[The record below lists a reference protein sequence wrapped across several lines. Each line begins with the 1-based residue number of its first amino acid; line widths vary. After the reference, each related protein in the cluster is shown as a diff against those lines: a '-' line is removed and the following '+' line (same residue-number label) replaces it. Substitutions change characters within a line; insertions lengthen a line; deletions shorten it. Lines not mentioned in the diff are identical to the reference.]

1 MLSRHFLRAKV
12 LQVLYAAKADEADV
26 LRAEKLFEVQLR
38 RLNELA
44 VWQISTLFEL
54 QKAARQVLEAGMTKF
69 RPTPEERHPSMRLPE
84 NIFLNRLVDNYDL
97 RHQMEHYHVV
107 WDPADDLFCKLFLTF
122 RTSEQYKEYVAE
134 KEATFES
141 DKDFALVM
149 FKYLMNNDLVRD
161 GFYERALLWEDD
173 FDQIA
178 QYAFMTMRALDETL
192 DESTEFRQMSD
203 TRNENDAEA
212 MTFATQLLRDS
223 MRLYDENVELIKTH
237 LNGWEFERVAQ
248 MDVLLLVMAI
258 SELIECPSIPERVT
272 IDEYIEL
279 SKEFSTERSKLFVNG
294 VLDKLIIE
302 LRAAGRIQKSGRGI
316 FDPSFN
322 YEEYSN
328 EK

>member
-26 LRAEKLFEVQLR
+26 LRAQDLLDVQLR

-54 QKAARQVLEAGMTKF
+54 QKAAKKVLEDGMTKF

-84 NIFLNRLVDNYDL
+84 NIFLNRLADNYDL
-97 RHQMEHYHVV
+97 RRQLDAYHVA
-107 WDPADDLFCKLFLTF
+107 WDPADDLFRRLFITF
-122 RTSEQYKEYVAE
+122 KSSEQYIEYVAQ
-134 KEATFES
+134 KEADYES
-141 DKDFALVM
+141 DKTFALVM
-149 FKYLMNNDLVRD
+149 FKFLMNNDVLRD

-178 QYAFMTMRALDETL
+178 QYAFMTLRALDDTL
-192 DESTEFRQMSD
+192 NESTEFRQMSD
-203 TRNENDAEA
+203 RRSESDVEA
-212 MTFATQLLRDS
+212 LDFARQLLRDS
-223 MRLYDENVELIKTH
+223 MRLYDENVELIKAH

-316 FDPSFN
+316 FDPNFD

>member
-26 LRAEKLFEVQLR
+26 LRAQDLLDVQLR

-54 QKAARQVLEAGMTKF
+54 QKAAKKVLEDGMTKF

-84 NIFLNRLVDNYDL
+84 NIFLNRLADNYDL
-97 RHQMEHYHVV
+97 RRQLDAYHVA
-107 WDPADDLFCKLFLTF
+107 WDPADDLFRRLFITF
-122 RTSEQYKEYVAE
+122 KSSEQYIEYVAQ
-134 KEATFES
+134 KEADYES
-141 DKDFALVM
+141 DKTFALVM
-149 FKYLMNNDLVRD
+149 FKFLMNNDVLRD

-178 QYAFMTMRALDETL
+178 QYAFMTLRALDDTL
-192 DESTEFRQMSD
+192 NESTEFRQMSD
-203 TRNENDAEA
+203 RRSESDVEA
-212 MTFATQLLRDS
+212 LDFAKQLLRDS
-223 MRLYDENVELIKTH
+223 MRLYDENVELIKAH

-316 FDPSFN
+316 FDPNFD

>member
-26 LRAEKLFEVQLR
+26 LRAQDLLDVQLR

-54 QKAARQVLEAGMTKF
+54 QKAAKKVLEDGMTKF

-84 NIFLNRLVDNYDL
+84 NIFLNRLADNYDL
-97 RHQMEHYHVV
+97 RRQLDAYHVA
-107 WDPADDLFCKLFLTF
+107 WDPADDLFRRLFITF
-122 RTSEQYKEYVAE
+122 KSSEQYTEYVAQ
-134 KEATFES
+134 KEADYES
-141 DKDFALVM
+141 DKTFALVM
-149 FKYLMNNDLVRD
+149 FKFLMNNDVLRD

-178 QYAFMTMRALDETL
+178 QYAFMTLRALDDTL
-192 DESTEFRQMSD
+192 NESTEFRQMSD
-203 TRNENDAEA
+203 RRSESDVEA
-212 MTFATQLLRDS
+212 LDFAKQLLRDS
-223 MRLYDENVELIKTH
+223 MRLYDENVELIKAH

-316 FDPSFN
+316 FDPNFD

>member
-26 LRAEKLFEVQLR
+26 LRAQDLLDVQLR

-54 QKAARQVLEAGMTKF
+54 QKAAKKVLEDGMTKF

-84 NIFLNRLVDNYDL
+84 NIFLNRLADNYDL
-97 RHQMEHYHVV
+97 RRQLDAYHVA
-107 WDPADDLFCKLFLTF
+107 WDPADDLFRRLFITF
-122 RTSEQYKEYVAE
+122 KSSELYIEYVAQ
-134 KEATFES
+134 KEADYES
-141 DKDFALVM
+141 DKTFALVM
-149 FKYLMNNDLVRD
+149 FKFLMNNDVLRD

-178 QYAFMTMRALDETL
+178 QYAFMTLRALDDTL
-192 DESTEFRQMSD
+192 NESTEFRQMSD
-203 TRNENDAEA
+203 RRSESDVEA
-212 MTFATQLLRDS
+212 LDFAKQLLRDS
-223 MRLYDENVELIKTH
+223 MRLYDENVELIKAH

-316 FDPSFN
+316 FDPNFD